1 MNMKRFVHGD
11 DDFLP
16 RFAPYN
22 DSNERCDKC
31 SSSRRAIGVVFNLSV
46 PEYILTF

>member
-1 MNMKRFVHGD
+1 MNMKRFVYGD

-16 RFAPYN
+16 HCSFN

-31 SSSRRAIGVVFNLSV
+31 SSARRAIGR
-46 PEYILTF
+46 